1 MDNKIEKISR
11 SEAQNR
17 VRAAARAH
25 ESGYWIQHI
34 EDWFPTLE
42 KEYPD
47 CTYAMTPMSSP
58 TGGWRKLSEVIAV
71 IIEDEDE
78 EIELHIWLDNF
89 YTERF
94 NEVMKELNEKNKI

>member
-11 SEAQNR
+11 SEAQKR

-25 ESGYWIQHI
+25 ESGYWVQHI
-34 EDWFPTLE
+34 EDWFPTLM

-47 CTYAMTPMSSP
+47 CTYAMTSMDSP
-58 TGGWRKLSEVIAV
+58 AGGWRKLSEVIAV
-71 IIEDEDE
+71 IVEDEDE
-78 EIELHIWLDNF
+78 EIPLNQWLDDF

-94 NEVMKELNEKNKI
+94 KEAKKAWDENKTK